1 MFWAYD
7 IFVCTDLN
15 PEEYDLSFNTKIGF
29 HKIYLEHTRFPEDT
43 KCMIS
48 GWGDVNNEE
57 NGIQGPDMLQ
67 VAFVKIF
74 NFEVSTLT
82 KVELNIHLIYENSY

>member
-1 MFWAYD
+1 
-7 IFVCTDLN
+7 
-15 PEEYDLSFNTKIGF
+15 
-29 HKIYLEHTRFPEDT
+29 
-43 KCMIS
+43 MIS